1 MKKFMK
7 VLMSCLVTC
16 MVIQPLYAYADTVY
30 TEGYLKY
37 VLENESISICGYFG
51 SEKEVT
57 IPSSIAGYPVSKIA
71 KGAFTDSKTVEKL
84 ILPDTIMT
92 IEEGA
97 IGQGMTVVY
106 DGNIERVPTIPE
118 DTEKN
123 EKPATGNNTENNSEA
138 SDKSNTDPSVDNNT
152 LGDSEAIDEEI
163 VADLTEDNSTKENT
177 ASDNK
182 TQDKDTIISES
193 GYFEMETR
201 GEANT
206 ITPEKKSGVG
216 KIVAMIGIPIVVVG
230 AGVGAFF
237 LKKKFPGDKSGK

>member
-16 MVIQPLYAYADTVY
+16 MVIQPLYAYADTIY

-37 VLENESISICGYFG
+37 VLEGESISICGYFG

-118 DTEKN
+118 DTENN
-123 EKPATGNNTENNSEA
+123 EKPATGNNTENNSET
-138 SDKSNTDPSVDNNT
+138 SDKTNTDASVDDNT
-152 LGDSEAIDEEI
+152 SNDSEIVGEEI
-163 VADLTEDNSTKENT
+163 VADLTEDEPTNENT

-182 TQDKDTIISES
+182 TQNEDTVINKS
-193 GYFEMETR
+193 GSFEAETR

-206 ITPEKKSGVG
+206 IAPEKKSGIG
-216 KIVAMIGIPIVVVG
+216 KIIAMIGIPVVVVG

-237 LKKKFPGDKSGK
+237 FKKRFSGDKNKK

>member
-16 MVIQPLYAYADTVY
+16 MVAQPLYAYASTVY

-37 VLENESISICGYFG
+37 VLEDESISICGYFG
-51 SEKEVT
+51 SEKEVI

-71 KGAFTDSKTVEKL
+71 KGAFIDSKTVEKL
-84 ILPDTIMT
+84 ILPDTIMN

-97 IGQGMTVVY
+97 IAQGMTVVY
-106 DGNIERVPTIPE
+106 DGNIERIPNNSK
-118 DTEKN
+118 DTETGENSNIGNVIESN
-123 EKPATGNNTENNSEA
+123 EKDNASSEVNKGANNDSSSGNINQSYSE
-138 SDKSNTDPSVDNNT
+138 V
-152 LGDSEAIDEEI
+152 LGEEI
-163 VADLTEDNSTKENT
+163 VVDLSEDNSDMEPSEDEYVSGSEIIYAETMGEN
-177 ASDNK
+177 
-182 TQDKDTIISES
+182 ES
-193 GYFEMETR
+193 SIKIPT
-201 GEANT
+201 
-206 ITPEKKSGVG
+206 KKSGVG